1 MTFPLPIEATH
12 PALRHDGPACEASS
26 APVPAV
32 MPVGMTRSITPQAK
46 KRAPRR
52 EFGSISA
59 RRNDRYY
66 IRYTDPRGNRVTGG
80 GVSFRTKA
88 EARQRLNEIEAEMN
102 KGTWRDPAVRRGP
115 LLEDYAEEW
124 LPQRTNRRGE
134 LLALRTRELNQDLL
148 RLHVIP
154 QLGHRH
160 VAEITREDVRR
171 WHAGRL
177 GKTGPSRVRQ
187 AYSLLRA
194 IMRTAVDDGLISS
207 TPCQIVGA
215 GSNSYEERPY
225 LSMSD
230 YVRLRD
236 ALPTHLRLPMEVKA
250 FCQLRLG
257 EVLAL
262 QRGDVD
268 LLTGVLHVRRAASRP
283 QGGEVIGRTK
293 TRKVRKVVIPP
304 DTLEALR
311 VHLGS
316 TPATRPTD
324 WLFWHPSGRKLSYEQ
339 VRSGWKQARL
349 LTGLKQYR
357 PNDLRHAGLTWL
369 AELGMS
375 VRELRERAGH
385 STDTAAMNYQ
395 HRSDDRE
402 RQLVATLRLPES
414 LRDAEAAR

>member
-1 MTFPLPIEATH
+1 MTFNRLSEPVHSPS
-12 PALRHDGPACEASS
+12 RHDCAAGRAGSAST
-26 APVPAV
+26 PAV
-32 MPVGMTRSITPQAK
+32 MPIGMIHNTASQPR
-46 KRAPRR
+46 KRASRR

-59 RRNDRYY
+59 RRNGRYY
-66 IRYTDPRGNRVTGG
+66 IRYTDPQGNRVTDGG
-80 GVSFRTKA
+80 ASFRTKDS
-88 EARQRLNEIEAEMN
+88 ARRRLNEIEAEIN

-115 LLEDYAEEW
+115 LLSDYAEGW

-148 RLHVIP
+148 RLHIVP

-160 VAEITREDVRR
+160 LAEITREDVRR

-177 GKTGPSRVRQ
+177 AETGPSRVRQ

-194 IMRTAVDDGLISS
+194 IMRTALDDGLISA

-236 ALPTHLRLPMEVKA
+236 ALPAHLQLPMGVKA

-268 LLTGVLHVRRAASRP
+268 LVAGVLHVRRAASRP

-311 VHLGS
+311 EQMGS
-316 TPATRPTD
+316 APASRPTD

-339 VRSGWKQARL
+339 VRSGWKQARQ

-402 RQLVATLRLPES
+402 RQLVATLRLPDT
-414 LRDAEAAR
+414 LRDAALPR